1 MIPAPGRAT
10 PGLPPRHSDGL
21 RSSTLARRL
30 ILRGKS
36 VSKQTDFYD
45 GDCDDDFPGAWA
57 WRVGALSGLLRFG
70 FAGATLATVCSL
82 PAIAQV
88 MEVGPTGVAL
98 ISGPS
103 VITTDGVQPIVPP
116 RPVTR
121 TPAVPPAVQPVLQ
134 AAGVMSGLS
143 PRLLEAVAFVESRF
157 REDAVS
163 PKGAL
168 GMMQLMPT
176 TASDLGVD
184 PSDPAQNAQGGATY
198 LRQMLAMFDDNL
210 ELALAAY
217 NAGPSAV
224 IRHGGV
230 PPYAETRAYVAAVME
245 YLASTSAPEI
255 K

>member
-1 MIPAPGRAT
+1 MA
-10 PGLPPRHSDGL
+10 S
-21 RSSTLARRL
+21 
-30 ILRGKS
+30 
-36 VSKQTDFYD
+36 
-45 GDCDDDFPGAWA
+45 
-57 WRVGALSGLLRFG
+57 
-70 FAGATLATVCSL
+70 SL

-103 VITTDGVQPIVPP
+103 VITTEGVQPIVPP
-116 RPVTR
+116 RPVAR
-121 TPAVPPAVQPVLQ
+121 IPVAPPAAQPVLQ
-134 AAGVMSGLS
+134 AAGAQSGLS

-157 REDAVS
+157 RQDAVS

-198 LRQMLAMFDDNL
+198 LRQMLAMFDNNL

-230 PPYAETRAYVAAVME
+230 PPYAETRAYVAAVMD
-245 YLASTSAPEI
+245 YLASTSVPEI